1 MLSAAHTWSLSGIA
15 IVFGIGMLW
24 SFRRFSNQEQVALAK
39 RKVWAN
45 LYAFR
50 LYADEPALIFR
61 AQKQLLFWNARYLA
75 LMLRPTFVVFV
86 PVTLLLFGLDA
97 MYGRRPLESGESAIV
112 TAQFRYD
119 VDIHSLAAS
128 LEGDQ
133 ISVETP
139 SVRIPDLRQVA
150 WRVRA
155 LSAASGSVILHTARA
170 SLSKTIRTAETSGFI
185 PERRVASMLDW
196 VRYPGESRL
205 PGGTVRWISV
215 DYPAANIDIL
225 GFGVHWLLWFL
236 AVSLLTML
244 LAKKRFGVTF

>member
-1 MLSAAHTWSLSGIA
+1 MLSAAHTWSLTAIA
-15 IVFGIGMLW
+15 IIFGIGMLW
-24 SFRRFSNQEQVALAK
+24 SFQRFSKQEQVAMAK

-61 AQKQLLFWNARYLA
+61 AQKQLLLWNARYLA
-75 LMLRPTFVVFV
+75 LMLRPTVVVFV

-97 MYGRRPLESGESAIV
+97 LYGRRPLEAGESTIV
-112 TAQFRYD
+112 TAQFTD
-119 VDIHSLAAS
+119 GIDIHSLAAT
-128 LEGDQ
+128 LEGAQ

-139 SVRIPDLRQVA
+139 SVRIPELRQVS

-155 LSAASGSVILHTARA
+155 ASATSGSVKLRTT
-170 SLSKTIRTAETSGFI
+170 STSFSKTVQTGETSGFI
-185 PERRVASMLDW
+185 AERRVVSLLDW
-196 VRYPGESRL
+196 LRYPGESRL
-205 PGGTVRWISV
+205 PSGPVRWISV
-215 DYPAANIDIL
+215 DYPAASINIL
-225 GFGVHWLLWFL
+225 GFGAHWLLWFL